1 MIFDRQI
8 ENMEFTQ
15 AEQMKQLKFN
25 AITGAV
31 TGGLTG
37 AASGALGFGGG
48 GGVGAGIAGA
58 VGGIAGTVAGVAGGI
73 LDIQAAKRTFAE
85 TLDYTKD
92 MYNYNLQ
99 NIQAMPKTLSR
110 VSAYNIDNLY
120 VPFIEVYDCT
130 ETEKRALINKIIY
143 NGMTIMR
150 IGQLKDFV
158 DTEEEHYYKIRL
170 IRVNEESEDF
180 HEYAELAAEANKGFF
195 IVP

>member
-1 MIFDRQI
+1 MFDRQI
-8 ENMEFTQ
+8 KNMDVQNDVNRQGALAQ
-15 AEQMKQLKFN
+15 AIV
-25 AITGAV
+25 APITGAS
-31 TGGLTG
+31 
-37 AASGALGFGGG
+37 SGATAGAQV
-48 GGVGAGIAGA
+48 GGVYGAIAG
-58 VGGIAGTVAGVAGGI
+58 GVAGAIGGGI
-73 LDIQAAKRTFAE
+73 TGGM
-85 TLDYTKD
+85 DYANTVKMMEENRQYAID
-92 MYNYNLQ
+92 MYGYNLQ

-130 ETEKRALINKIIY
+130 EIEKRALINKIIY

>member
-1 MIFDRQI
+1 
-8 ENMEFTQ
+8 MEFTQ

-31 TGGLTG
+31 TGGLT
-37 AASGALGFGGG
+37 ASAGGALGFGGP
-48 GGVGAGIAGA
+48 GAI
-58 VGGIAGTVAGVAGGI
+58 VGGIAGAAAGVAGGI

-92 MYNYNLQ
+92 LYNYNLQ

-120 VPFIEVYDCT
+120 VPFIEVYDCS
-130 ETEKRALINKIIY
+130 EIEKRALINKIIY

-180 HEYAELAAEANKGFF
+180 HEYAELAAEANRGFF
-195 IVP
+195 LVP